1 MSEFGNAVLTSAG
14 LALLNKAVSGEARL
28 EFTRMALGDGT
39 YTEEQKTPAA
49 LQTLTALRSER
60 GSYDISTK
68 STVNATTV
76 KLTALLTNWDKE
88 TGEALITEGF
98 HQNEIGL
105 FCKAVGDD
113 TSEVLYSV
121 AVADGEGTI
130 MPAFTG
136 RNPTQ
141 IRQSFVVSV
150 DSSNNIT
157 ITIHPGFTV
166 DENLDETSTNPVQ
179 NKTVATEIKAIKN
192 MQIPSE
198 EGAFG
203 VRYWNKKWQ
212 VKGKDGTYENAAGG
226 GIAPDPVKSIK
237 AVGSNGQ
244 IKLYLDEP
252 GDTIIDGHTL
262 VKVDGV
268 IVMRKDTEYPATEAA
283 GIQVFDIKRADFGK
297 YKSTPYID
305 DGLTNGKTYYYTA
318 FPYSTDGVI
327 NYDDKNHAKATPKEY
342 QLYGYDEDQSDPNP
356 QTRISYPD
364 DVDNAGFTP
373 ISVDTTNGGYSA
385 PDWKD
390 TFIFKGVRPV
400 MLKFD
405 GTVDYELNHD
415 DQTKKLDGTASDV
428 SNQSYEGDAM
438 VEFKKMYFRRWTD
451 DNNVK
456 HVRVSDKQ
464 VDQNFHCYQHM
475 NGPDSEIDNIYLPMF
490 EGSVINGKMRSIAG
504 VAPTS
509 DTTGTQ
515 EISYCAAKGA
525 GHQLDDW
532 ANTMMVENLLFLI
545 GKSTDV
551 QKTYGNGHYSGGSS
565 ASSLLQ
571 TGTLKNKGMFWGSTG
586 NVAVKVFW
594 LENYFGDRWDRK
606 YGCVTDANGQVL
618 VKMFPPYNTD
628 GSGYTAT
635 GVTPTGTSGG
645 YISKTKLGDF
655 GDIPTEVNG
664 SETTNIPDG
673 CWFAAGCFLVWGGAC
688 NHGLHVGVAFDVD
701 AAVSYSHWNLGGSP
715 AYKSPLAA

>member
-1 MSEFGNAVLTSAG
+1 MLVFNPG
-14 LALLNKAVSGEARL
+14 R
-28 EFTRMALGDGT
+28 
-39 YTEEQKTPAA
+39 
-49 LQTLTALRSER
+49 LTAAGKNLLAEVQGGAEKITFTKFVFGS
-60 GSYDISTK
+60 GSYSSSENIADRTSLKEPKQEFPVSSRTVENK
-68 STVNATTV
+68 STVTLLCILTNKASDDDILTEGYTIREVGLYARNAAGDEILYCLSTAATTDMMPAYDGHSV
-76 KLTALLTNWDKE
+76 SRAN
-88 TGEALITEGF
+88 ITYTIE
-98 HQNEIGL
+98 
-105 FCKAVGDD
+105 VGDAD
-113 TSEVLYSV
+113 SVEIVSQGAYASAEDLIKITARVEKLEKSVGTLQNSNLASEV
-121 AVADGEGTI
+121 
-130 MPAFTG
+130 
-136 RNPTQ
+136 
-141 IRQSFVVSV
+141 
-150 DSSNNIT
+150 
-157 ITIHPGFTV
+157 
-166 DENLDETSTNPVQ
+166 
-179 NKTVATEIKAIKN
+179 
-192 MQIPSE
+192 
-198 EGAFG
+198 GAFG

-212 VKGKDGTYENAAGG
+212 VKNADGTYENAASG
-226 GIAPDPVKSIK
+226 GIAPDAMKSFK
-237 AVGSNGQ
+237 AVGGNGLV
-244 IKLYLDEP
+244 KLYIDEP
-252 GDTIIDGHTL
+252 GDTVIDGHTL
-262 VKVDGV
+262 VRVAGV
-268 IVMRKDTEYPATEAA
+268 AIVRKDTKYPATEEA
-283 GIQVFDIKRADFGK
+283 GIRVIDIPRADFGK
-297 YKSTPYID
+297 YKSEPYVD
-305 DGLTNGKTYYYTA
+305 SDLTNGKIYYYSA
-318 FPYSTDGVI
+318 FPYSDGSVY
-327 NYDDKNHAKATPKEY
+327 NYDESNRASATPKEY
-342 QLYGYDEDQSDPNP
+342 ELYGYDEDQNDSNP
-356 QTRISYPD
+356 ATRISYPD

-385 PDWKD
+385 PDWED

-415 DQTKKLDGTASDV
+415 DQTKKLDGTASDI

-438 VEFKKMYFRRWTD
+438 TEFSKMYFRRWTD
-451 DNNVK
+451 NNNVK
-456 HVRVSDKQ
+456 HVRVSDKK

-475 NGPDSEIDNIYLPMF
+475 NGPDSEIDKIYLPMF

-509 DTTGTQ
+509 NTTGAQ

-551 QKTYGNGHYSGGSS
+551 QKTYGNGHYSGGTS

-594 LENYFGDRWDRK
+594 LENYYGDRWDRK

-673 CWFAAGCFLVWGGAC
+673 CWFAAGCFLVWGGGC
-688 NHGLHVGVAFDVD
+688 DCGLHVGVAFSVYN
-701 AAVSYSHWNLGGSP
+701 AVSHSNWLSGGSP